1 MFEKMEYRIN
11 VKMCRKKK
19 IKQAKSLQT
28 KIHTLRIITITFEIR
43 FEVHIKEF
51 KQMLYVLQLQIRKN
65 IPRRER
71 VNSENLSSM
80 ILVEDK
86 IDF

>member
-28 KIHTLRIITITFEIR
+28 KIHTAYYNYNIR
-43 FEVHIKEF
+43 
-51 KQMLYVLQLQIRKN
+51 
-65 IPRRER
+65 
-71 VNSENLSSM
+71 NS
-80 ILVEDK
+80 
-86 IDF
+86 F